1 MHYVYCGGQ
10 IDFHTIVKWM
20 EAHNCLEGGKIWV
33 RFVVKVFKCE
43 TVHEKL
49 IIYRFF
55 NCFKFEISFLLKL
68 IKIKKKKFICN
79 NET

>member
-1 MHYVYCGGQ
+1 M
-10 IDFHTIVKWM
+10 
-20 EAHNCLEGGKIWV
+20 

-79 NET
+79 NETSFLGSVHSWGAAPLIEFKTFFPNNSQAF